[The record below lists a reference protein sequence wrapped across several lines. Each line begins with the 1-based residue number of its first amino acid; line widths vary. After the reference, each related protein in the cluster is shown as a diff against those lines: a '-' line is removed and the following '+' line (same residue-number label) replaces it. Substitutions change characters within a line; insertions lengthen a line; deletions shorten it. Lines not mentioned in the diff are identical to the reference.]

1 MGRLRKH
8 SSAAHLPR
16 TGMSVAYLQMRMGHP
31 DPESALTYT
40 HVSDIES
47 AEVASILLGEVFS

>member
-1 MGRLRKH
+1 
-8 SSAAHLPR
+8 
-16 TGMSVAYLQMRMGHP
+16 MSVAYLQMRMGHP
-31 DPESALTYT
+31 DPEIALTYT

>member
-1 MGRLRKH
+1 
-8 SSAAHLPR
+8 
-16 TGMSVAYLQMRMGHP
+16 MGHP

-40 HVSDIES
+40 HVLDIES